1 MNTYFT
7 ICSNNYL
14 GYAKVLARSIKA
26 VEPSSTFL
34 LILCDEQRSGID
46 YSFTG
51 DEIIEAASIEPD
63 WHSLTLKYN
72 IVELNTCIKP
82 RVFEYL
88 FLERSLP
95 HAIYLDP
102 DIRVYQP
109 MDFLAEELQ
118 QHTILL
124 TPHVSSPIDHDGK
137 GPSENTFLNFGI
149 YNLGFIAVA
158 NNSEAHRFLSWWK
171 GHTYRQCYIDVYK
184 GIFTDQLPIN
194 LAPIFF
200 NGVEVLL
207 DKGLNMAPW
216 NLHERLLSFNAGHYQ
231 VNEETLLLFYHFSC
245 FKPGSPDLPYH
256 FYNRYR
262 LSDRPD
268 LVPLYQEYNTAL
280 LEAGQAK
287 YALIPYAYEAA
298 RKRYLRDRKRKK
310 WMKKLGL

>member
-14 GYAKVLARSIKA
+14 GYAKVLAGSVKA

-46 YSFTG
+46 YSCTG
-51 DEIIEAASIEPD
+51 DEVIEAASIEPG
-63 WHSLTLKYN
+63 WESLTLKYN
-72 IVELNTCIKP
+72 IIELNTCIKP

-88 FLERSLP
+88 FRERGLS

-118 QHTILL
+118 QQTMLL
-124 TPHVSSPIDHDGK
+124 TPHVCSPIGHDGRV
-137 GPSENTFLNFGI
+137 PSENTFLNFGI
-149 YNLGFIAVA
+149 YNLGFIALA
-158 NNSEAHRFLSWWK
+158 NNREAYRFLSWWK
-171 GHTYRQCYIDVYK
+171 AHTYRQCYIDVYK

-200 NGVEVLL
+200 NGVKILL
-207 DKGLNMAPW
+207 GKGLNMAPW
-216 NLHERLLSFNAGHYQ
+216 NLHERKLCFDAGYYQ
-231 VNEETLLLFYHFSC
+231 VNDEMPLVFYHFSC
-245 FKPGSPDLPYH
+245 FKPGAAELPSNI
-256 FYNRYR
+256 YNRYR

-268 LVPLYQEYNTAL
+268 LAPLYQEYNTAL
-280 LEAGQAK
+280 LDAGQAQ
-287 YALIPYAYEAA
+287 YALIPYAYEEA
-298 RKRYLRDRKRKK
+298 RKRYLRDRKRQK